1 MFASQSIRGHW
12 GIRLVL
18 ARANAGKVRVRS
30 KHDHRRSVCRGV
42 QRLEAPEAGPGLEV
56 VQATYMSS
64 AGLKLR
70 AESSKA
76 GAGRLLGRV
85 IALHSP

>member
-1 MFASQSIRGHW
+1 MFARDFALRSM

-18 ARANAGKVRVRS
+18 SRANAGKVRVRS
-30 KHDHRRSVCRGV
+30 KHDHRRSVYRGA
-42 QRLEAPEAGPGLEV
+42 QRLEAPEAGTGLEV
-56 VQATYMSS
+56 EQATYMSS

-70 AESSKA
+70 AEPSNA